1 VQPASRAADP
11 PGMSRPAI
19 PASMDW
25 SCSGSTLSAAIKVR
39 TSGSD
44 KALLN
49 VNSCLEVLMVLS
61 FVFLPQQCIALT
73 TVRDSR

>member
-1 VQPASRAADP
+1 MQPASLAGDL

-25 SCSGSTLSAAIKVR
+25 SCAGSTLSAAIKVR
-39 TSGSD
+39 MSGSD

-49 VNSCLEVLMVLS
+49 VNSCLEVLIILS
-61 FVFLPQQCIALT
+61 FVSLLQRYIALT
-73 TVRDSR
+73 TAGDSR

>member
-1 VQPASRAADP
+1 MQPASLAGDL
-11 PGMSRPAI
+11 PGLSRPAI

-25 SCSGSTLSAAIKVR
+25 NCTGSTLSAAIKMR

-49 VNSCLEVLMVLS
+49 VNSCLEVLMFLS
-61 FVFLPQQCIALT
+61 FVFLPQRRVALT